1 MPQKVSSTLKR
12 RPGRPRKFAGPS
24 RALTVTLPESV
35 FEILRGI
42 DPDISRAIARIAER
56 RASGPSRPATELMV
70 FGKRAV
76 ITVRPTPTLERRTGV
91 SLVPL
96 PDGRAL
102 ISFDQPT
109 TLEELEL
116 HLYDAI
122 EDAQLSPEDRRLFEE
137 IGAILKDAR
146 RSRDVSLLRR
156 SIIVLESPRP
166 LRQVAA
172 RPRRAKS

>member
-1 MPQKVSSTLKR
+1 MSQKVASTLKR
-12 RPGRPRKFAGPS
+12 RPGRPRKFAAPS

-56 RASGPSRPATELMV
+56 RAPEPSRPATELMV

-109 TLEELEL
+109 TVEELEL
-116 HLYDAI
+116 LLYDAI
-122 EDAQLSPEDRRLFEE
+122 DDAHLAPDDRRLFQE

-146 RSRDVSLLRR
+146 RSRDVALLRR

-166 LRQVAA
+166 LRPVQPRA
-172 RPRRAKS
+172 RKTKG

>member
-1 MPQKVSSTLKR
+1 MSQKVASTLKR
-12 RPGRPRKFAGPS
+12 RPGRPRKFAAPS

-56 RASGPSRPATELMV
+56 RVPEPSRPATELMV

-109 TLEELEL
+109 TVEELEL
-116 HLYDAI
+116 LLYDAI
-122 EDAQLSPEDRRLFEE
+122 DDAHLAPDDRRLFQE

-146 RSRDVSLLRR
+146 RSRDVALLRR

-166 LRQVAA
+166 LRPVQPRA
-172 RPRRAKS
+172 RKTKG